1 MSPNVKHAKLV
12 PIASFPPHGP
22 KRVVLCADDFAF
34 TASAS
39 KGIASLIAQGR
50 LSAASAMTLSSRW
63 RHDAALLAPWRGRVD
78 VGLHL
83 DWTSP
88 WALAAGHGQSLVALM
103 LQQVAPRW
111 LSASVR
117 QTQNDLQALVHTQL
131 DAFEAAW
138 GAPPDH
144 LDGHQHIQQ
153 FEGIRQAVLQVL
165 VNRYAPS
172 ERPYIRVSRPVRGLH
187 GFKARVIQALGAK
200 ALLQEAEAAQVPVV
214 GWLAGVDDFMG
225 DAASYRQD
233 FVRWL
238 VAVPHG
244 ALIMC
249 HPGAPGGEA
258 SFPISDGGMEE
269 SMDPMDPIDPISM
282 ARVREWAYFQSE
294 AFKEDLQRANVVLV
308 RGLDLVRGGLS

>member
-1 MSPNVKHAKLV
+1 MSPDVNHAKLA
-12 PIASFPPHGP
+12 PLTPLAPLPPHPPHGP
-22 KRVVLCADDFAF
+22 KHVVLCADDFAF

-39 KGIASLIAQGR
+39 KGIASLVAQGR
-50 LSAASAMTLSSRW
+50 LSATSAMTLSPRW
-63 RHDAALLAPWRGRVD
+63 PHDAALLAPWRGRVD

-88 WALAAGHGQSLVALM
+88 WALAAGHGQSLAALM
-103 LQQVAPRW
+103 LQQVAPRG
-111 LSASVR
+111 LGAHGR
-117 QTQNDLQALVHTQL
+117 QTKNDLQALVHTQL

-153 FEGIRQAVLQVL
+153 FEGIRQAMLQVL

-187 GFKARVIQALGAK
+187 GFKAWVIQALGAK
-200 ALLQEAEAAQVPVV
+200 ALLQEAKAAQVPVV

-238 VAVPHG
+238 QAVPHG

-249 HPGAPGGEA
+249 HPGAPSGEA
-258 SFPISDGGMEE
+258 SFSISDSGMGE
-269 SMDPMDPIDPISM
+269 SMDPIAM
-282 ARVREWAYFQSE
+282 ARVREWAYFESE

-308 RGLDLVRGGLS
+308 RGQDLVRGGLS

>member
-1 MSPNVKHAKLV
+1 MNPDVNLAKRAPLA
-12 PIASFPPHGP
+12 PLTLLAPPGP

-39 KGIASLIAQGR
+39 KGIASLIAQGC
-50 LSAASAMTLSSRW
+50 LSATSAMTFSPRW
-63 RHDAALLAPWRGRVD
+63 PHDAALLAPWRGRVD
-78 VGLHL
+78 VGVHL

-88 WALAAGHGQSLVALM
+88 WALSAGHGQSLAALM
-103 LQQVAPRW
+103 LQHAAPRW
-111 LSASVR
+111 LGANGR
-117 QTQNDLQALVHTQL
+117 QAKNELQALVHTQL

-153 FEGIRQAVLQVL
+153 FEGIRQALLQVL

-187 GFKARVIQALGAK
+187 GFKAWVIQTFGAK

-238 VAVPHG
+238 QAVPHG

-249 HPGAPGGEA
+249 HPGAPSAEA
-258 SFPISDGGMEE
+258 SFSILPVDREE
-269 SMDPMDPIDPISM
+269 SMDPIAM
-282 ARVREWAYFQSE
+282 ARVREWGYFQSE
-294 AFKEDLQRANVVLV
+294 AFKEDLKQTNVVLV
-308 RGLDLVRGGLS
+308 RGLDLVRDGLS